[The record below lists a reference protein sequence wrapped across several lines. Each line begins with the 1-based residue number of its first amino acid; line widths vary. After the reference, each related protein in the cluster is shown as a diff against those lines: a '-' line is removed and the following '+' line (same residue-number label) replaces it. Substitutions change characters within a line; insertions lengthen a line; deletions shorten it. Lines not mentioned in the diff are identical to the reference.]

1 MRTVNIHFTVMFRI
15 TKDVLKEKGHKKIK
29 GKNRY
34 SWFLNRVF
42 LIAVCFYFRR
52 YSQVPAGSRQ
62 QLWRSAEAR
71 GRCNSISSKR
81 CKKVGNGT
89 SRKALHL
96 LDSCVVITQCE

>member
-15 TKDVLKEKGHKKIK
+15 TKDVLKEKKTQKIK

-52 YSQVPAGSRQ
+52 
-62 QLWRSAEAR
+62 
-71 GRCNSISSKR
+71 
-81 CKKVGNGT
+81 
-89 SRKALHL
+89 
-96 LDSCVVITQCE
+96 